1 MVAWSLATYSLTMND
16 PVPTGWVW
24 TWSPSSFTA
33 FGETKLSV
41 PAPA

>member
-1 MVAWSLATYSLTMND
+1 MVVWSLPTYSLTMNG

-24 TWSPSSFTA
+24 TWSPISFTA